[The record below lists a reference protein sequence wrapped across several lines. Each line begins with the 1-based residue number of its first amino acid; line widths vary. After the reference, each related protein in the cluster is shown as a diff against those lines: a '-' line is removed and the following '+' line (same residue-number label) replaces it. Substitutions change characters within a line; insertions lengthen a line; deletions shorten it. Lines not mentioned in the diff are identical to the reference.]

1 MSTPAT
7 GGRAGRRVA
16 DAGMFAAAGTI
27 AVITLVARVVGFGR
41 WFVFSHS
48 VGATCVGSVYQ
59 SVNAVPNVLFEIA
72 AGGVLA
78 AVAVP
83 LVAGAL
89 ARGARHDADATASAL
104 LTWVVLVLVPLGLL
118 VALLAR
124 PIASALL
131 GTGCAGEVDLGAE
144 LLVVFAA
151 QVPLYGLAI
160 VLAGVLQA
168 HRRFVGPA
176 LVPLL
181 SSLVVIATYLL
192 YRGLVADPAAE
203 IPAVPGGAVAV
214 LAGGTTLGVLA
225 LGVPLLL
232 PVRRAGIRLRPRLRF
247 PVGVGARVRTLAVAG
262 LLAVAGQQV
271 ATLVV
276 IRLANDR
283 GGAGTLNVYTYAQA
297 VTLLPYAVLA
307 VPIAIAAFP
316 SLAGAAGA
324 ARPEAGPGVDADV
337 GTDAVATLRRAW
349 LATLVVGVAG
359 VAALVAVARPVGWFF
374 ANLDA
379 GSQDDATL
387 ETLAAMGDAVTL
399 FAPSVLGLAVIGL
412 LTRASYVRGSA
423 VLAGALAACGW
434 LASAVIALLVLDP
447 AGAGGPTTL
456 RVLAASTSAGLLLGA
471 VALAVLVAASWGVR
485 ALAVPFR
492 PLLAT
497 TVGAVA
503 AGLAGRGVSGL
514 LEIHGF
520 GRSLGSSLV
529 LGLAVGALA
538 VVLMAGL
545 ALAVDP
551 SLLRRLRRNRVASGT
566 GGADPAPAGAGS
578 TAVDGQDAS

>member
-1 MSTPAT
+1 
-7 GGRAGRRVA
+7 
-16 DAGMFAAAGTI
+16 MFAAAGTI

-41 WFVFSHS
+41 WFAFSHS

-89 ARGARHDADATASAL
+89 ARGDRHDADTTASAL

-118 VALLAR
+118 VALAAR
-124 PIASALL
+124 PIASTLL
-131 GTGCAGEVDLGAE
+131 GTGCAAEVDLGAE

-176 LVPLL
+176 LAPLL

-203 IPAVPGGAVAV
+203 IPAVPGGAIAV

-247 PVGVGARVRTLAVAG
+247 PAGVGSRVRTLAVAG

-307 VPIAIAAFP
+307 VPLATAAFP

-324 ARPEAGPGVDADV
+324 GRPDAGGDAD
-337 GTDAVATLRRAW
+337 TDAVATLRRAW

-359 VAALVAVARPVGWFF
+359 VAGLVAVARPVGWFF

-379 GSQDDATL
+379 GSHDDSTVDTL
-387 ETLAAMGDAVTL
+387 VSMGDAVTL

-423 VLAGALAACGW
+423 VLAGALAAGGW
-434 LASAVIALLVLDP
+434 LASAVIALVVLDP

-471 VALAVLVAASWGVR
+471 VALAVLVAVSWGGR

-492 PLLAT
+492 PVLAT

-503 AGLAGRGVSGL
+503 AGLVGRGVSGW

-520 GRSLGSSLV
+520 GGSLGSSLV
-529 LGLAVGALA
+529 IGLAVGALA
-538 VVLMAGL
+538 LVLMAGL
-545 ALAVDP
+545 ALALDP
-551 SLLRRLRRNRVASGT
+551 SLLRRLRRDRSGSRVGGT
-566 GGADPAPAGAGS
+566 DPAPASAGS
-578 TAVDGQDAS
+578 AAVDGQDVS